1 MLRYLEGIRQTDTIV
16 RKILITIHQFM
27 EYTLDVDIRY
37 IVCQQYDFI
46 TENFLSVFALQVLRL
61 DESAL

>member
-1 MLRYLEGIRQTDTIV
+1 MLRYLEGISQTNTIV
-16 RKILITIHQFM
+16 RKILLTIHQFM

-37 IVCQQYDFI
+37 IVCQQYNLI
-46 TENFLSVFALQVLRL
+46 AENLLSVFALQVLRL